1 MFNFITD
8 PEIAVNSYP
17 VEKMDPACH
26 LPPVTGFCKAAFR
39 RFYFNSETG
48 ECQTFIFGG
57 CGGNEN
63 NFETME
69 ECMKTCSKVR
79 V

>member
-1 MFNFITD
+1 MG
-8 PEIAVNSYP
+8 VNSFP

-26 LPPVTGFCKAAFR
+26 LPPVTGFCRAAFR

-48 ECQTFIFGG
+48 ECHTFIFGG

-69 ECMKTCSKVR
+69 ECMKTCSNVR